1 MLLSNRKLSVRK
13 EFLMR
18 KIVLACAVA
27 GAALAVTA
35 CSEEANPVGPAKPE
49 PTAVAAEATAEE
61 KAEIDALG
69 SDLIKLAEA
78 VNTSS
83 GAKRDYADTKLLGL
97 LENTT
102 DATLVDQVFEKLLPG
117 TGYAKGKALSVKL
130 KLKK

>member
-1 MLLSNRKLSVRK
+1 
-13 EFLMR
+13 MR

-35 CSEEANPVGPAKPE
+35 CSEEANLVGPAKPE
-49 PTAVAAEATAEE
+49 PAAVAAEATAEE
-61 KAEIDALG
+61 KADIDKLG

-102 DATLVDQVFEKLLPG
+102 DAALVDQVFEKLLPG
-117 TGYAKGKALSVKL
+117 TSYAKGKALSVKL